1 VPCVCYERLTG
12 LSLAADA
19 RGGEVLTTHSKAVG
33 WTYLIAFG
41 ALNFASSVIPNP
53 VLAQEK
59 SIKPA
64 VYQVHGSLTP
74 SPTTKLTE
82 KLELPDLPE
91 YKGKAKFVSG
101 SANPSA
107 LGSNYVEHF
116 IAEEEPNQVLDWYK
130 RTFASANWKILNT
143 DGSSITAKKS
153 DGTSCVIIVNP
164 SYNHGARTEFEL
176 SYHEIRKK

>member
-1 VPCVCYERLTG
+1 V
-12 LSLAADA
+12 AND
-19 RGGEVLTTHSKAVG
+19 SKASC
-33 WTYLIAFG
+33 WTYLIALS
-41 ALNFASSVIPNP
+41 ALNFASLAISSP

-64 VYQVHGSLTP
+64 LYQVQASIAGS
-74 SPTTKLTE
+74 STKLTE
-82 KLELPDLPE
+82 KLDLPDLPE

-101 SANPSA
+101 SANPSE

-116 IAEEEPNQVLDWYK
+116 VAEEEPNQVLDWYK
-130 RTFASANWKILNT
+130 RSLASANWKILNS

-153 DGTSCVIIVNP
+153 DGTSCVIIANP
-164 SYNHGARTEFEL
+164 SYTHGARTEFEL